1 MSWGSYWIS
10 PWVFFGPIVT
20 LLLMMV
26 CMAGMF
32 FMTRVGTIHHS
43 SAEIGPIGP
52 SFGVARNSGDSP
64 LLEKY
69 RHTTLA
75 RFDQRQREVHGKA
88 KSDRLMAER
97 RNRLLSCG

>member
-52 SFGVARNSGDSP
+52 SFGAARNSGDSP
-64 LLEKY
+64 LPSKNI
-69 RHTTLA
+69 A
-75 RFDQRQREVHGKA
+75 IQRWRVSISSRGKFTA
-88 KSDRLMAER
+88 KQSLT
-97 RNRLLSCG
+97 G